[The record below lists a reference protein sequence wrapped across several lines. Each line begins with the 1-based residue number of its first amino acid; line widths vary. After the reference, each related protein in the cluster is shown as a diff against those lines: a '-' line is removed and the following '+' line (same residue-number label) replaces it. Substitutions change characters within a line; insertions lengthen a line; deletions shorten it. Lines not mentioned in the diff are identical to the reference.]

1 VSNGA
6 LPPLVDVYAG
16 FARTMALWPTIQANR
31 VIRELKR
38 MELLMASR
46 RGA

>member
-1 VSNGA
+1 
-6 LPPLVDVYAG
+6 
-16 FARTMALWPTIQANR
+16 MALWPTIQANR

-46 RGA
+46 RAA